1 MTYGRL
7 PFDVSSTET
16 TCQLLTGRLPRTIW
30 GRTDALTTHLIQQC
44 LTVDG
49 KQRPPALELAQHCLF
64 SDGAADR
71 ARSCGRLR
79 ELILE
84 CTGAADVC
92 HQDSAQLM
100 SCGLIRTETSKGDCS
115 SSILSPCIDLQGELL
130 SKHDPMELRKLSS
143 GFASTL
149 YERCFSDVDKS
160 FKQLAYIKLMR
171 SVCGNDRQ
179 TRGLAHTC

>member
-64 SDGAADR
+64 SEGASDR
-71 ARSCGRLR
+71 AGSCGRSR
-79 ELILE
+79 ELIMG
-84 CTGAADVC
+84 CTGAGGVDFA
-92 HQDSAQLM
+92 HLA
-100 SCGLIRTETSKGDCS
+100 SCGLIRTEISKGACA
-115 SSILSPCIDLQGELL
+115 SSIPSQRAGLQSKLL
-130 SKHDPMELRKLSS
+130 SKHLSVELHKLYIGDHVSK
-143 GFASTL
+143 L
-149 YERCFSDVDKS
+149 YERCFTDVDQS
-160 FKQLAYIKLMR
+160 FKQLANIKLMR
-171 SVCGNDRQ
+171 TIRSDGGQSR
-179 TRGLAHTC
+179 RLAHTC